1 MITNPKSGRA
11 SAQLA
16 VRCSIPSAASSSAW
30 PVAIWYEGAQVVP
43 RLSSAAWSE
52 TQSALMGDALDLRD
66 AETEGHSKRVTGYAI
81 ALAREMGLNAEE
93 LKVIARGAFLHDIG
107 KIRELN
113 YARSFSYSTEGHLL
127 GHIIIEL
134 ELLRDKC
141 REVEGFPAELRMLI
155 EHMLISHH
163 GHYEFGSPKLPM
175 FAEALLL
182 HYLDDMDS
190 KMAAMR
196 SQVAR
201 DAEMDSVWTSYNPA
215 LSRTVLNVQKYL
227 KK

>member
-1 MITNPKSGRA
+1 LAPAAKSLHHACIGGLLEHVMSLCHGA
-11 SAQLA
+11 LA
-16 VRCSIPSAASSSAW
+16 LAPNYPEV
-30 PVAIWYEGAQVVP
+30 
-43 RLSSAAWSE
+43 
-52 TQSALMGDALDLRD
+52 D
-66 AETEGHSKRVTGYAI
+66 AELLLTGV
-81 ALAREMGLNAEE
+81 M
-93 LKVIARGAFLHDIG
+93 LHDIG

-113 YARSFSYSTEGHLL
+113 YARSFSYSTEGQLL

-141 REVEGFPAELRMLI
+141 REVEGFPADLRMLI
-155 EHMLISHH
+155 EHMMISHH